1 MRDLLSNAS
10 KDQSRAKLSGYG
22 SALRHSRVY
31 RTGRDEFALILM
43 DAKADGA
50 LAVDNEIRVLIRET
64 TPSKLP
70 DFSISFGVCTVEDS
84 SSPED
89 WLDLADEALYIA
101 KDKGGDAAWMAS

>member
-10 KDQSRAKLSGYG
+10 KDQSRAKLSGCG
-22 SALRHSRVY
+22 SSLRHSRVY
-31 RTGRDEFALILM
+31 RIGRDEFALILM

-50 LAVDNEIRVLIRET
+50 LAVANEIRVLISGT
-64 TPSKLP
+64 KPSKLP
-70 DFSISFGVCTVEDS
+70 DFSISLGVCTVEDS

-89 WLDLADEALYIA
+89 WLDLAEEALYIA